1 MEKLLP
7 ELSKIDGIKRIRL
20 SYLQPAEMRP
30 TLLQAMIEHEK
41 VAPYFDLSF
50 QHTAKDVLRAM
61 RRFGGSSEFL
71 HLISQIRAL
80 SPEAGIRS
88 NFIVGFPGESERDFE
103 DLCKFIDDAKLD
115 AVGVFGYSDEDG
127 TEALNMQNKID
138 PEVIAE
144 RVATLSTIADNAVSE
159 RATLRIGSEV
169 EVLIDDPELQEGRAA
184 FQGPEVDGT
193 VGFVDTEFRLGQW
206 VKAVI
211 TESAGADLI
220 AKPL

>member
-1 MEKLLP
+1 
-7 ELSKIDGIKRIRL
+7 
-20 SYLQPAEMRP
+20 
-30 TLLQAMIEHEK
+30 
-41 VAPYFDLSF
+41 
-50 QHTAKDVLRAM
+50 M
-61 RRFGGSSEFL
+61 RRFGGSTEFL

-88 NFIVGFPGESERDFE
+88 NFIVGFPGESESDFE

-127 TEALNMQNKID
+127 TEALNMANKID
-138 PEVIAE
+138 PDVIAE
-144 RVATLSTIADNAVSE
+144 RVAILSTIADNAVSE

-193 VGFVDTEFRLGQW
+193 VGFIDTEFKLGQW

-220 AKPL
+220 AKAL

>member
-1 MEKLLP
+1 
-7 ELSKIDGIKRIRL
+7 
-20 SYLQPAEMRP
+20 
-30 TLLQAMIEHEK
+30 
-41 VAPYFDLSF
+41 
-50 QHTAKDVLRAM
+50 
-61 RRFGGSSEFL
+61 
-71 HLISQIRAL
+71 
-80 SPEAGIRS
+80 
-88 NFIVGFPGESERDFE
+88 
-103 DLCKFIDDAKLD
+103 
-115 AVGVFGYSDEDG
+115 
-127 TEALNMQNKID
+127 MQNKID

>member
-1 MEKLLP
+1 
-7 ELSKIDGIKRIRL
+7 
-20 SYLQPAEMRP
+20 
-30 TLLQAMIEHEK
+30 
-41 VAPYFDLSF
+41 
-50 QHTAKDVLRAM
+50 M

>member
-1 MEKLLP
+1 
-7 ELSKIDGIKRIRL
+7 
-20 SYLQPAEMRP
+20 
-30 TLLQAMIEHEK
+30 
-41 VAPYFDLSF
+41 
-50 QHTAKDVLRAM
+50 M
-61 RRFGGSSEFL
+61 RRFGGADEFL

-80 SPEAGIRS
+80 SPDAGIRS
-88 NFIVGFPGESERDFE
+88 NFIVGFPGETEADFE
-103 DLCKFIDDAKLD
+103 DLCQFVDDARLD

-127 TEALNMQNKID
+127 TEAINLPNKLD
-138 PEVIAE
+138 ADLIAE

-169 EVLIDDPELQEGRAA
+169 EVLIDDPEIQEGRAA

-193 VGFVDTEFRLGQW
+193 VGFEGDTNFKLGQW

-211 TESAGADLI
+211 TDSAGADLI